1 MIPCFISLG
10 LGMLIGFF
18 GPCVLRRPDYSGGGT
33 RLLWQL
39 IKELVG
45 VIPGLIIAIANK
57 DWIALGWGAELF
69 IEISHYLGEFDCG

>member
-1 MIPCFISLG
+1 
-10 LGMLIGFF
+10 MLIRFF
-18 GPCVLRRPDYSGGGT
+18 GPCVLRKTDYPRGGT

-45 VIPGLIIAIANK
+45 VIPGLIVAIDNK

-69 IEISHYLGEFDCG
+69 IEISYYLGEFDCG